1 MENNVQQLINKLKQ
15 GAVDRC
21 RERVLKA
28 AERPTTV
35 IKKGEYSSSSSGL
48 TAHLKRNNGL

>member
-35 IKKGEYSSSSSGL
+35 IKKGEYSSSNSGL